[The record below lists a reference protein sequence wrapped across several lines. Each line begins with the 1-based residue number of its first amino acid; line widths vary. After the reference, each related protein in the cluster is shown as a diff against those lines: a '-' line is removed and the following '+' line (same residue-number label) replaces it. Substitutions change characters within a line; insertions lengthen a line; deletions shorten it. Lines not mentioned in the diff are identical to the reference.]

1 MRRHI
6 LRFLKFFVISLV
18 TWFVIVPQLTLG
30 YLVLG
35 FCVGI
40 ISGIILSLA
49 MDVIFYRHLINFLRY
64 FTKIDFYRYIAFMIK
79 EILLSTYDAL
89 KAALNFSH
97 PYHSQI
103 VKITLPKQTTVDKS
117 LLITLSIIMTPGTT
131 IVDINGKELAV
142 HCLTKNAHNAMTE
155 MLFVYKILSFNF

>member
-1 MRRHI
+1 MRKLI
-6 LRFLKFFVISLV
+6 VRFAKFFVISFFA
-18 TWFVIVPQLTLG
+18 W
-30 YLVLG
+30 LVLVPNINTVSIAMG
-35 FCVGI
+35 CFVALVAG
-40 ISGIILSLA
+40 SILSYAVDL
-49 MDVIFYRHLINFLRY
+49 IFYKHILNFFGY
-64 FTKIDFYRYIAFMIK
+64 FTKIAFYRYIAFMIK